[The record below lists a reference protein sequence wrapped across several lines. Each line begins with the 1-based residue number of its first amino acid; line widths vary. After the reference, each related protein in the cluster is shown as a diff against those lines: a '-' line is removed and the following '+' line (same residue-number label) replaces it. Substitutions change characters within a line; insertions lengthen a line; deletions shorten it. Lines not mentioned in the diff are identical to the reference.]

1 MKVNKGDVLVNK
13 IRAEER
19 IREIE
24 KNRERLKKL
33 SLDKDAFI
41 KLLITELRYQDPTK
55 PLQDKEFIA
64 QLAQFS
70 ALQEMNNISVSIDR
84 MTAIQL
90 FGRNV
95 RLKLKDGE
103 IVGGRVVS
111 VYMEK
116 GRIFLKM
123 NDGSN
128 VNMDDI
134 KDIRLFSDSVKK

>member
-1 MKVNKGDVLVNK
+1 MKIDNVSSFMDEIK
-13 IRAEER
+13 REEKM
-19 IREIE
+19 REIE
-24 KNRERLKKL
+24 KNRERLEKL

-41 KLLITELRYQDPTK
+41 KLLITELRYQVPTK